1 VTAQPTSN
9 DRVVIERVLA
19 APRDLVWQMWVD
31 PTHFAAWYGPTGAR
45 IPLAEFDLRPTG
57 TRRVCMDVETPNGSM
72 TMWFGGRF
80 ETIDPPSHL
89 EYTEFISDERGQPVS
104 PQSMGMPG
112 DHPLVTT
119 IIVDLEDLGDRTRM
133 TMTHVGIPDGSPGA
147 SGWTMAFDK
156 LEAAL
161 SR

>member
-1 VTAQPTSN
+1 MTAQPTSN
-9 DRVVIERVLA
+9 DRVVIERILP
-19 APRDLVWQMWVD
+19 APRDLIWQMWVD
-31 PTHFAAWYGPTGAR
+31 PAHFAAWYGPTGAT
-45 IPLAEFDLRPTG
+45 IPVAEFDFRPEG
-57 TRRVCMDVETPNGSM
+57 ARRVCMDVETPRGPM

-80 ETIDPPSHL
+80 EAIEPPSRL
-89 EYTEFISDERGQPVS
+89 VYTEYIADENGEAVP

-119 IIVDLEDLGDRTRM
+119 IIVDLEDLGERTRM
-133 TMTHVGIPDGSPGA
+133 TMTHVGIPEGSPGA

-161 SR
+161 TN